1 LRLTGSWR
9 ARNTCARALSIS
21 NAFHLRCGVR
31 PEYNPINHDNNIE
44 EEPTM
49 TRTPTTI
56 VTATR
61 IAARA
66 FAWGFSIDAHDFGI
80 AVLHM
85 PLSSP
90 LTPQ

>member
-1 LRLTGSWR
+1 LRR
-9 ARNTCARALSIS
+9 A
-21 NAFHLRCGVR
+21 VR
-31 PEYNPINHDNNIE
+31 PEYNPANHTNNFE
-44 EEPTM
+44 DDPTM

-66 FAWGFSIDAHDFGI
+66 FAWDSSIDAHDSGI
-80 AVLHM
+80 ATPYM

>member
-1 LRLTGSWR
+1 
-9 ARNTCARALSIS
+9 
-21 NAFHLRCGVR
+21 
-31 PEYNPINHDNNIE
+31 
-44 EEPTM
+44 M

-66 FAWGFSIDAHDFGI
+66 FAWDSSIDAHDSGI
-80 AVLHM
+80 AVHRM

>member
-1 LRLTGSWR
+1 
-9 ARNTCARALSIS
+9 
-21 NAFHLRCGVR
+21 
-31 PEYNPINHDNNIE
+31 
-44 EEPTM
+44 M

-66 FAWGFSIDAHDFGI
+66 FAWGFSIDAHDSGI
-80 AVLHM
+80 ARQM